1 MTVEPTS
8 QPGHGEHFEHDAL
21 LARLEDDIAAGR
33 TPDANLRGE
42 LARCPRCDA
51 EGWRMIDAARRLRFA
66 ASVIEFEAEPA
77 PSVRDRVSAAVL
89 GADAA
94 TVHPVEPTRMGDA
107 PVVVRR
113 PGRASNVLFGRFA
126 WAGAGA
132 AAAAIVIAFALN
144 GGSSGPSVA
153 AAFTMAGTELAPGAS
168 GTARLSPVDGG
179 SVAMTLVM
187 RGLPPSRP
195 GEFYELWW
203 VGPDKRHISCGTFRA
218 DGSVVDLRFTAGVD
232 IGTTVL
238 MEVTI
243 EKDDGDP
250 APGPHVAQ

>member
-1 MTVEPTS
+1 MLP
-8 QPGHGEHFEHDAL
+8 A
-21 LARLEDDIAAGR
+21 
-33 TPDANLRGE
+33 
-42 LARCPRCDA
+42 
-51 EGWRMIDAARRLRFA
+51 
-66 ASVIEFEAEPA
+66 IEFEAEPA

-89 GADAA
+89 GGDAA
-94 TVHPVEPTRMGDA
+94 TVHPVEPTRMEDA

-132 AAAAIVIAFALN
+132 IVIAFALN
-144 GGSSGPSVA
+144 GDSSGPSVA

-179 SVAMTLVM
+179 SVAMRLVM

-203 VGPDKRHISCGTFRA
+203 VGPDKRHISCGTVRA
-218 DGSVVDLRFTAGVD
+218 DGSVVDLSFTTRRVKCLVESLDDRLDVENYERLPGPETFALNE
-232 IGTTVL
+232 IGR
-238 MEVTI
+238 VTI
-243 EKDDGDP
+243 KTLEPIFADPYATSRDTGSFILIDP
-250 APGPHVAQ
+250 ATHQTVAGGMVRVVLG